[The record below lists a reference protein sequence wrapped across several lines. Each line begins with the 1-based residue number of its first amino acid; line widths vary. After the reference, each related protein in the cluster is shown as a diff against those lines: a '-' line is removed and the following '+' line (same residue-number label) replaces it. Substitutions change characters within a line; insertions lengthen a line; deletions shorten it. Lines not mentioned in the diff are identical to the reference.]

1 MKQMILEMDKGVEQ
15 VRAKL
20 VELGLE
26 KNTLFLFFSDNGD
39 ARHTATGHPSHR
51 GHKGSVYEGGTRV
64 PAIAWWPGRIKPG
77 TSTDAL
83 SITLDVMP
91 TILSVAGIEKPKN
104 RALDGIDLSP
114 VLFEQNDLS
123 ARPLYWGSLSNNG
136 ARSEA
141 LRDGPW
147 KLVVQHPK
155 AKPGTFANE
164 RIELFRLDKDLGEE
178 NNLAE
183 KEPKR
188 AAAMLKQLKAWYAET
203 QETATYQP
211 GGWVPRP
218 QRDVSFFNGK
228 DLTGWSASEMKYWSV
243 KYGFI
248 VGHSAVNV
256 PGNKFIWADGEV
268 EDFYLVVEVKLIPDN
283 RNAGIQF
290 RSKKANAS
298 GQAVGYQADVGAG
311 VWGKLYHEHGRGKL
325 DWNNNAAGAVKPGEW
340 NRYEILAVGHKIWT
354 AINGKL
360 CVALEDPKGELSG
373 KISFQVHGGPAQTVL
388 YRPVKLIH
396 NPKIALEKQTE
407 KQLLAALPKK
417 VAAPKPAPKKPI
429 TTSLPHWTKLIMAVD
444 PGSQGEA
451 WAKPAFDHGKWK
463 TMKVPGHFEKA
474 GLPGHDGVVWF
485 RKIIELSAEQA
496 KSKAILHLG
505 QIDDM
510 DVTWGNGKR
519 VGGYEN
525 PGHHY
530 TVRKYP
536 VPAGLL
542 KTGKNTIAVRV
553 MDHGALGGIAG
564 KPEQLSLRL
573 GKETVSLANLWH
585 FALGANLNA
594 LNKHAA
600 LVGLKLTKTARPAA
614 PLDPA
619 LLRPLTKPAAPVP
632 AFTNGFTLKGNQ
644 SIVIVGG
651 ANAAECQRYG
661 YLETLLAFA
670 NPGQQLYVRNMAWA
684 ADTVYTQQRPRNF
697 FAANKP
703 SYGEKDRRL
712 AMAADV
718 LFVWFGQM
726 ESLEGTTRLDDF
738 RKAYIEMLT
747 QFAGYTGRLVLV
759 TPVPGE
765 DPLDLGLKVKDRNA
779 ALSKYALAIRQ
790 IARDRNLPLVDLFAA
805 LRGKAVTSDG
815 LLLSGKGHQLAAQAF
830 ANQLGFSPKL
840 STNTEPLRQAILKKN
855 ALWQQYWFPPNWAF
869 LYGNRQQTASS
880 RSHLNRSYRWFPE
893 EIQSILP
900 ELKQL
905 ENAITKEAARA
916 RQ

>member
-1 MKQMILEMDKGVEQ
+1 
-15 VRAKL
+15 
-20 VELGLE
+20 
-26 KNTLFLFFSDNGD
+26 
-39 ARHTATGHPSHR
+39 
-51 GHKGSVYEGGTRV
+51 
-64 PAIAWWPGRIKPG
+64 
-77 TSTDAL
+77 
-83 SITLDVMP
+83 
-91 TILSVAGIEKPKN
+91 
-104 RALDGIDLSP
+104 
-114 VLFEQNDLS
+114 
-123 ARPLYWGSLSNNG
+123 
-136 ARSEA
+136 
-141 LRDGPW
+141 
-147 KLVVQHPK
+147 
-155 AKPGTFANE
+155 
-164 RIELFRLDKDLGEE
+164 
-178 NNLAE
+178 
-183 KEPKR
+183 
-188 AAAMLKQLKAWYAET
+188 
-203 QETATYQP
+203 
-211 GGWVPRP
+211 
-218 QRDVSFFNGK
+218 
-228 DLTGWSASEMKYWSV
+228 TGWSASEMKYWSV
-243 KYGFI
+243 KDGAI

-268 EDFYLVVEVKLIPDN
+268 EDFYLVVEVKLTPDN

-325 DWNNNAAGAVKPGEW
+325 DWNNHATGAVKPGDW

-388 YRPVKLIH
+388 YRNPTLIH

-417 VAAPKPAPKKPI
+417 AEAPKPAPPKPI
-429 TTSLPHWTKLIMAVD
+429 STPLPYWTKLIMAVD

-463 TMKVPGHFEKA
+463 TMKVPGHFENA

-485 RKIIELSAEQA
+485 RKTIELSAEQA
-496 KSKAILHLG
+496 KSKAILNLG

-510 DVTWGNGKR
+510 DVTWVNGKR

-525 PGHHY
+525 SGHHY

-536 VPAGLL
+536 IPAGLL
-542 KTGKNTIAVRV
+542 KTGKNAIAVRV
-553 MDHGALGGIAG
+553 MDHGSPGGIAG
-564 KPEQLSLRL
+564 EPEQLSLQL

-585 FALGANLNA
+585 FAPGANLNA
-594 LNKHAA
+594 LNKYAA
-600 LVGLKLTKTARPAA
+600 LA
-614 PLDPA
+614 DHA
-619 LLRPLTKPAAPVP
+619 LLRPLTKPAAPIS
-632 AFTNGFTLKGNQ
+632 AFANGFTLKGNQ

-661 YLETLLAFA
+661 YLETLLASA
-670 NPGQQLYVRNMAWA
+670 NPGKQLHVRNMAWA
-684 ADTVYTQQRPRNF
+684 ADTIYTQQRPRNF
-697 FAANKP
+697 FAANNP
-703 SYGEKDRRL
+703 SYGEKDRRP
-712 AMAADV
+712 AMDADV

-726 ESLEGTTRLDDF
+726 ESLEGTARLDDF
-738 RKAYIEMLT
+738 TKAYIEILT
-747 QFAGYTGRLVLV
+747 QFATYTGRLVLV
-759 TPVPGE
+759 TPVPCE

-779 ALSKYALAIRQ
+779 ALAKYALAIRQ
-790 IARDRNLPLVDLFAA
+790 IARDRKLPLVDLFTA

-830 ANQLGFSPKL
+830 ASQLGFSPKL
-840 STNTEPLRQAILKKN
+840 PANTEPLRQAILKKN

-880 RSHLNRSYRWFPE
+880 HSHLNGSYRWFPE
-893 EIQSILP
+893 EIQAILP

-905 ENAITKEAARA
+905 ENAITKEAART
-916 RQ
+916 R